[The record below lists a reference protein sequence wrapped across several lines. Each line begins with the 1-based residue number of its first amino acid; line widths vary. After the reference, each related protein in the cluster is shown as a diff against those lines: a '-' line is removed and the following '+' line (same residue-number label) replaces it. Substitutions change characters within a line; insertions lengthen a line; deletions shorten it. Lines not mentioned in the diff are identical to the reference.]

1 MSHLEVFNFE
11 ILTSKTHFEI
21 SQLWRFSL
29 SLLEVS
35 TFRFLTF
42 TIWSFNL
49 GVCSSTLRFL
59 TSKVIFGSFRF
70 LSLSRRR
77 RLFELLDKQLMFF
90 HWQLLLYMPS
100 EDDNQSQLSFFL
112 SLVGQPITV
121 QHGSRCAGF
130 MCRFTAE
137 SAQLQ
142 LQLFWM
148 EIVSTVGDWA
158 VTR

>member
-1 MSHLEVFNFE
+1 MKTFGLNFE
-11 ILTSKTHFEI
+11 DPTLR

-29 SLLEVS
+29 SLLEVLKFQLS
-35 TFRFLTF
+35 DFSLSQFEVSILEYD
-42 TIWSFNL
+42 
-49 GVCSSTLRFL
+49 SSTLRFL